1 MPELMQPAA
10 GHSPADGKVHV
21 AVLGL
26 GRMGTAIANKLVG
39 SGFEVTRWNRNGSLN
54 SDSKARLAAALQG
67 ASVVVLSLFDGKAC
81 IEVSELA
88 QPHLEAGALVLNTS
102 TIAPSEAK
110 LLDALFTANK
120 VFYVQ
125 APVMGSVPAIDN
137 GVATVILGGAPT
149 AIDRARPVIDTFSQ
163 AVLEFESAE
172 AAAGAKLLSNHAL
185 ADALLAIRQA
195 LLVSGQLGL
204 PIDRALD
211 VLELGP
217 LSPMVKGK
225 RARIEG
231 QIEFSSADATLA
243 GLIKDL
249 ELAAEVSPAAA
260 EANFKL
266 ADLVR
271 ELKID
276 PNADIAELPRTAIP

>member
-1 MPELMQPAA
+1 MQAPIPPTA
-10 GHSPADGKVHV
+10 GHSQNYGDVRV

-26 GRMGTAIANKLVG
+26 GRMGTAIANKIAGLG
-39 SGFEVTRWNRNGSLN
+39 YEVTRWNRGGSLD
-54 SDSKARLAAALQG
+54 SDAKARLAAALEG
-67 ASVVVLSLFDGKAC
+67 ASVVVMSLYDGKAC

-88 QPHLEAGALVLNTS
+88 QPHLEPAALVLNTS

-110 LLDALFTANK
+110 LLDAFFTANH
-120 VFYVQ
+120 VLYVQ
-125 APVMGSVPAIDN
+125 APVMGSVPAIDK

-149 AIDRARPVIDTFSQ
+149 AIDRARPIIGTFSP
-163 AVLEFESAE
+163 AHIEFASAE
-172 AAAGAKLLSNHAL
+172 EAAGAKLMSNHAL
-185 ADALLAIRQA
+185 AEALLAIRQA

-217 LSPMVKGK
+217 LAPMVKGK
-225 RARIEG
+225 RTRIEG

-249 ELAAEVSPAAA
+249 ELAAHASPAAA
-260 EANFKL
+260 AAKL
-266 ADLVR
+266 KLQDLVR
-271 ELKID
+271 ELNLD
-276 PNADIAELPRTAIP
+276 PNADIAELPRSGIC

>member
-1 MPELMQPAA
+1 MNLQPQI
-10 GHSPADGKVHV
+10 STRSADTRI
-21 AVLGL
+21 AVLGQ
-26 GRMGTAIANKLVG
+26 GRMGTALANKIAG
-39 SGFEVTRWNRNGSLN
+39 AGFEVTRWNRGGRLD

-67 ASVVVLSLFDGKAC
+67 ASVVVLSLYDGKAC

-88 QPHLEAGALVLNTS
+88 QPNLEPDALVLNTS

-110 LLDALFTANK
+110 RLDSFFTANK
-120 VFYVQ
+120 VIYVQ

-149 AIDRARPVIDTFSQ
+149 AIDRARPIIATFSQ
-163 AVLEFESAE
+163 AHIEFASAE
-172 AAAGAKLLSNHAL
+172 DAAGAKLVSNHAL
-185 ADALLAIRQA
+185 AEALLAIRQA
-195 LLVSGQLGL
+195 LVVSGQLGL
-204 PIDRALD
+204 PMDRVLD

-217 LSPMVKGK
+217 LAPMVKGK
-225 RARIEG
+225 RARIEA

>member
-1 MPELMQPAA
+1 MPELIQPAA
-10 GHSPADGKVHV
+10 GHSPAHGKVHV

-26 GRMGTAIANKLVG
+26 GRMGTAIANKLVD
-39 SGFEVTRWNRNGSLN
+39 SGFEVTRWNRGGRLD

-67 ASVVVLSLFDGKAC
+67 ASVVVLSLYDGKAC

-88 QPHLEAGALVLNTS
+88 QPNLEPDALVLNTS

-110 LLDALFTANK
+110 RLDSFFTANK
-120 VFYVQ
+120 VIYVQ

-149 AIDRARPVIDTFSQ
+149 AIDRARPIIATFSQ
-163 AVLEFESAE
+163 AHIEFASAE
-172 AAAGAKLLSNHAL
+172 DAAGAKLVSNHAL
-185 ADALLAIRQA
+185 AEALLAIRQA
-195 LLVSGQLGL
+195 LVVSGQLGL
-204 PIDRALD
+204 PMDRVLD

-217 LSPMVKGK
+217 LAPMVKGK
-225 RARIEG
+225 RDRLES
-231 QIEFSSADATLA
+231 QNEFSAADATLA

-249 ELAAEVSPAAA
+249 ELAADVSPAAA
-260 EANFKL
+260 AASLKL
-266 ADLVR
+266 QALVR

-276 PNADIAELPRTAIP
+276 PNADIAELPRSAIK

>member
-1 MPELMQPAA
+1 
-10 GHSPADGKVHV
+10 
-21 AVLGL
+21 
-26 GRMGTAIANKLVG
+26 MGTAIANKLAG
-39 SGFEVTRWNRNGSLN
+39 FGFEVTRWNRNGSLN

-260 EANFKL
+260 ETNFKL

-276 PNADIAELPRTAIP
+276 PNADIADLPRSAIP

>member
-1 MPELMQPAA
+1 MPELIQPAA
-10 GHSPADGKVHV
+10 GHSPAHSKVHV

-39 SGFEVTRWNRNGSLN
+39 SGFEVTRWNRGGRLD

-67 ASVVVLSLFDGKAC
+67 ASVVVLSLYDGKAC
-81 IEVSELA
+81 IEVSELV
-88 QPHLEAGALVLNTS
+88 QSNLGPDALVLNTS

-110 LLDALFTANK
+110 RLDSFFTSNK
-120 VFYVQ
+120 VIYVQ

-149 AIDRARPVIDTFSQ
+149 AIDRARPIIATFSQ
-163 AVLEFESAE
+163 AHIEFASAE
-172 AAAGAKLLSNHAL
+172 DAAGAKLVSNHAL
-185 ADALLAIRQA
+185 AEALLAIRQA
-195 LLVSGQLGL
+195 LVVSGQLGL
-204 PIDRALD
+204 PMDRVLD

-217 LSPMVKGK
+217 LAPMVKGK
-225 RARIEG
+225 RARLES
-231 QIEFSSADATLA
+231 QNEFSAADATLA

-249 ELAAEVSPAAA
+249 ELAADVSPAAA
-260 EANFKL
+260 AASLKL
-266 ADLVR
+266 QALVR

-276 PNADIAELPRTAIP
+276 PNADIAELPRSAIK